1 MDLELTDEQRELA
14 STVGRMMKSHYDAEK
29 RDAILKTDNG
39 YSDEMWGR
47 YAELGA
53 LALPFPEDVGGAGM
67 GFGEVAVVLEELGK
81 SLALEPYI
89 STVLL
94 GGGLVNEAGTD
105 AQKEELLGAVA
116 EGSLKLAFAAQ
127 EPGRRYDLTSPS
139 TTATGS
145 GDSYTVTGEKTG
157 VLGGDTADKLIVSAT
172 VDGETGLFIVDASGD
187 GVSRMNLKQADGF
200 GAANVLLKDA
210 PAQRLGSGD
219 AAETIQKVIDVATAG
234 LCAEAVGAM
243 DTSLKMTGEYL
254 RTRVQFGQP
263 IGVNQALQHRAAD
276 MYVSLELAKSMALF
290 ARLAVTGERN
300 ENTHRDVI
308 AAKIEI
314 NKCAQHISQESIQMH
329 GGIGM
334 TMEYPI
340 GHFAK
345 RLTVIIRTFSDTDE
359 LVAELAAAGGLIK
372 ASAEV

>member
-14 STVGRMMKSHYDAEK
+14 STVGRMMKQHYDAEK
-29 RDAILKTDNG
+29 RDVILKSEQG

-53 LALPFPEDVGGAGM
+53 LALPFPEEVGGAGM

-94 GGGLVNEAGTD
+94 GGGLVNEAGSE
-105 AQKEELLGAVA
+105 AQKEELLGAIA

-127 EPGRRYDLTSPS
+127 EPGQRYDLTSPA
-139 TTATGS
+139 TTAS
-145 GDSYTVTGEKTG
+145 GDGDEVTLDGEKTG
-157 VLGGDTADKLIVSAT
+157 VLGGDSADKLIVSAS
-172 VDGETGLFIVDASGD
+172 VGGQVGLFVVDAD
-187 GVSRMNLKQADGF
+187 QEGVTRMPLKQADGF
-200 GAANVLLKDA
+200 GAANILLKGA
-210 PAQRLGSGD
+210 KGTRLGSGD
-219 AAETIQKVIDVATAG
+219 AKSTIQKVIDVATAG

-290 ARLAVTGERN
+290 ARLAASTYGEN
-300 ENTHRDVI
+300 SHRDI
-308 AAKIEI
+308 TAAKIEI
-314 NKCAQHISQESIQMH
+314 DKCAQHISQESIQMH

-345 RLTVIIRTFSDTDE
+345 RLTVIMRTFNDTDS
-359 LVAELAAAGGLIK
+359 LVEELAQAGGLIK
-372 ASAEV
+372 ANAEV

>member
-1 MDLELTDEQRELA
+1 MDLELTEEQRELA
-14 STVGRMMKSHYDAEK
+14 STVGRMMKQHYDAEK
-29 RDAILKTDNG
+29 RDAILKSERG

-53 LALPFPEDVGGAGM
+53 LALPFPEEVGGAGM

-81 SLALEPYI
+81 SLALEPYV

-105 AQKEELLGAVA
+105 EQKEELLGGIA

-127 EPGRRYDLTSPS
+127 EPGQRYDLTAP
-139 TTATGS
+139 TTKAS
-145 GDSYTVTGEKTG
+145 GEGDQVTLNGEKSG
-157 VLGGDTADKLIVSAT
+157 VLGADSADKLIVSAS
-172 VDGETGLFIVDASGD
+172 VDGEVGLFVVDVDQD
-187 GVSRMNLKQADGF
+187 GVTLMPLKQADGL

-210 PAQRLGSGD
+210 KATRLGSGD
-219 AAETIQKVIDVATAG
+219 AKEAIRKVVDIATAG

-254 RTRVQFGQP
+254 HTRVQFGQP

-290 ARLAVTGERN
+290 ARLAAQNYGEN
-300 ENTHRDVI
+300 SHRDI
-308 AAKIEI
+308 TAAKIEI
-314 NKCAQHISQESIQMH
+314 DKCAQHISQESIQMH

-345 RLTVIIRTFSDTDE
+345 RLTVIMRTFNDTDSLIE
-359 LVAELAAAGGLIK
+359 ELAAAGGLIK
-372 ASAEV
+372 PSAEV